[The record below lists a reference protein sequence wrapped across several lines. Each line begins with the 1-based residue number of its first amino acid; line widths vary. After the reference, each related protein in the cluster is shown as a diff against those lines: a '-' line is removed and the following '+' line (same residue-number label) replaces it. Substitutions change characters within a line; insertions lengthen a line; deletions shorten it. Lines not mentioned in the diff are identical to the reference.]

1 MRALMLVSCLVAP
14 LAFAQLGTGTHGFQG
29 ASDGGIRGG
38 GLLQRLNAGPSAFGN
53 VQIPEEAFGP
63 ARAVLLPAVAPMPSD
78 GGVDPDYRLA
88 LDSAK
93 SDADLKRP
101 AEAVATLTSLLA
113 GKDRFLEAQR
123 AQLIPEATK
132 TLQHAARVA
141 ATDRHDL
148 QLAAVALDAAWNLG
162 GRQADA
168 DLAAVLVKLAARAHS
183 DSPREALW
191 LVRRAML
198 ADPSN
203 DEAAALDAR
212 WSTNR
217 LRVLGWLM
225 MGVGAAAVASGFGFW
240 ALAGTAN
247 KELTS
252 RPHPTAE
259 ADALLGQQRGW
270 GLGATGAFIG
280 GGALFYAGLF
290 TVLGGNPEGPPTSPA
305 WLPALPE
312 AQR

>member
-1 MRALMLVSCLVAP
+1 MRALGLLVLVSTA
-14 LAFAQLGTGTHGFQG
+14 AFAQGG
-29 ASDGGIRGG
+29 ADGGTPPRG
-38 GLLQRLNAGPSAFGN
+38 GLLKLLQPTPNALGN
-53 VQIPEEAFGP
+53 VQLP
-63 ARAVLLPAVAPMPSD
+63 ADLLASRAVLLPALDALPSD
-78 GGVDPDYRLA
+78 GGIDPDYRLA
-88 LDSAK
+88 LDAAK
-93 SDADLKRP
+93 SDVDLKRP
-101 AEAVATLTSLLA
+101 AEAVTTITSLLS

-123 AQLIPEATK
+123 AQFVPEAAK
-132 TLQHAARVA
+132 TLQLAGRAAA
-141 ATDRHDL
+141 NDRHDL
-148 QLAAVALDAAWNLG
+148 QLAAIALDAAWNLT

-168 DLAAVLVKLAARAHS
+168 DLSAVLVKLAERSHS

-203 DEAAALDAR
+203 DVAAALDAR

-225 MGVGAAAVASGFGFW
+225 MGVGLAAVGSGFGFW
-240 ALAGTAN
+240 ALAGNAN
-247 KELTS
+247 KELTA

-290 TVLGGNPEGPPTSPA
+290 TVIGGNPEGPPTSPA
-305 WLPALPE
+305 WLPALQEPH
-312 AQR
+312 R